1 METPLNA
8 TISVAN
14 LQAIKDAINTINNN
28 LPFLIGLDPDQYKKL
43 AKMEDAR
50 YPFVQDTIRLA
61 KNNLELVS
69 QFHSFEDMQA
79 SYELCQALDEI
90 SGSIATL
97 NIKVLHTR
105 AYAGNQAYKA
115 GLGVYDTSKRGTKYG
130 VPGMAAVYN
139 ELKKYFARKFKPK
152 ASSDIN

>member
-8 TISVAN
+8 TISAAN
-14 LQAIKDAINTINNN
+14 LQAIKDAITTINNN

-43 AKMEDAR
+43 AKMEEAR
-50 YPFVQDTIRLA
+50 YPFVQDAIRLS
-61 KNNLELVS
+61 KNNSQLES
-69 QFHSFEDMQA
+69 QFNTFGDLNT

-97 NIKVLHTR
+97 SIKVLHTR

-115 GLGVYDTSKRGTKYG
+115 GLEIYDTSKRGTKYG

-139 ELKKYFARKFKPK
+139 ELKKYFARKSKPK
-152 ASSDIN
+152 PI